1 MKQYFDI
8 KEVRDQFKKNSI
20 IAGILLLF
28 AGIIG
33 IFLPEVTSLTLSIF
47 IGWLLII
54 GGIIAGYQ
62 VIKSY
67 TTKWLAWFKPLIL
80 VTVGFLIL
88 LYPMTGIAAVGLLL
102 IIYFLFDGFAG
113 IMFGLELRPY
123 KGWGW
128 MMINGIISLF
138 LAIIFLFGWP
148 FSSVLLV
155 GLFVGISLFLDGVAM
170 LVVGMSIH
178 KNYL

>member
-80 VTVGFLIL
+80 VTVGFL
-88 LYPMTGIAAVGLLL
+88 
-102 IIYFLFDGFAG
+102 D
-113 IMFGLELRPY
+113 R
-123 KGWGW
+123 K
-128 MMINGIISLF
+128 
-138 LAIIFLFGWP
+138 
-148 FSSVLLV
+148 SVV
-155 GLFVGISLFLDGVAM
+155 
-170 LVVGMSIH
+170 
-178 KNYL
+178 

>member
-1 MKQYFDI
+1 MKRYFDV
-8 KEVRDQFKKNSI
+8 KEVRDQFKKHSI

-33 IFLPEVTSLTLSIF
+33 IFLPEITSLTLSIF

-88 LYPMTGIAAVGLLL
+88 LHPTTGIAAVGLLL

-128 MMINGIISLF
+128 MMTNGIISLF

-170 LVVGMSIH
+170 LVVGISIH